1 MLTILA
7 CILGMCLV
15 ISFVHVYSD
24 LNKEDFFQTSNAEK
38 DKFEE
43 EYGEMKTYRVRYP
56 GADNLNQKVKMV
68 Q

>member
-1 MLTILA
+1 MYTWDVFSNFF
-7 CILGMCLV
+7 CT
-15 ISFVHVYSD
+15 D